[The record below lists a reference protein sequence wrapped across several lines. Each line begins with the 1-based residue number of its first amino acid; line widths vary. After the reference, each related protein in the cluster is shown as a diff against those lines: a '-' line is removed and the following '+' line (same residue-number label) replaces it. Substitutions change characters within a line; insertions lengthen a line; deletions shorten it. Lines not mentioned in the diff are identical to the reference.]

1 MGAEPSHLPR
11 PLGRALRTEVDAAR
25 VDRVWR
31 QVRERGDR
39 RRRER
44 RVAVRAAAALLGAI
58 ALFAV
63 GYLAGAR
70 EEAEP
75 PIAAPPVLRP
85 GEHPIALEAATVH
98 QLGDGS
104 SIAIDRGARLHI
116 VREDARA
123 IDLLLLE
130 GRAEFDVRPGVRRW
144 NVDAGIATVVVL
156 GTRFTVER
164 SERTVRIDVRRG
176 AVAVRSEALE
186 GLVRTVRAGE
196 SLVVRDSDAPAA
208 PRAAEGRALE
218 EEEPASPEREAADR
232 PGRTAQGPRA
242 RAASWRELL
251 GRGEY
256 DQAWAALER
265 EGVTRRAARA
275 SASELLAM
283 ADVARRSGRVSDA
296 AALLER
302 AVRDHPSEPDAAL
315 AAFTLGRLEA
325 DTRGDHGRAAAAF
338 ERAVALG
345 LPSSLASDARARL
358 ASSLVRAGRRDE
370 ARGPARE
377 YLERAPDGPYS
388 RAMRAILEPGP

>member
-25 VDRVWR
+25 LDRVWR
-31 QVRERGDR
+31 QVRERGDKR
-39 RRRER
+39 LRER
-44 RVAVRAAAALLGAI
+44 RVAVRAAAALLAAI

-70 EEAEP
+70 EETEP
-75 PIAAPPVLRP
+75 LIAAPPLLRP

-196 SLVVRDSDAPAA
+196 SLVVRDSDAPVAR
-208 PRAAEGRALE
+208 RAAEGRALE
-218 EEEPASPEREAADR
+218 EEEPASPEREAADQPR
-232 PGRTAQGPRA
+232 RTAQGPRA
-242 RAASWRELL
+242 RAASWRELV

-358 ASSLVRAGRRDE
+358 ASSLARAGRRDE